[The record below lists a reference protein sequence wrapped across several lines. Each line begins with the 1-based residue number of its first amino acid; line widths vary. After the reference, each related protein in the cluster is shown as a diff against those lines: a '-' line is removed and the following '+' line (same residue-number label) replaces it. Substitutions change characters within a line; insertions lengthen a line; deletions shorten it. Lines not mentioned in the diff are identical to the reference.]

1 MSSTWVDRMRIISP
15 SSYARAEVEDP
26 SSLLEFNIVS
36 LNILAESYLTPRSH
50 PGLPEQYAN
59 VAFDT
64 TKRRQLLLDTLERF
78 CGPSRSDDDEDDA
91 SRKWDILA
99 LQELD
104 LIENDDPILPAFEKW
119 GYRVI
124 RTTTDQRKD
133 CCAIAYDVHKFTLVN
148 YDIIRFDD
156 LATLQQQQQDHQP
169 TNLGGNKRI
178 EKESAMM
185 TYNNI
190 KSCNNSNTTAP
201 PELTGMVRSFLRRNC
216 AIVAHLKSVLT
227 NESIFVTS
235 VHIYWHPAYEYVKLC
250 QAKYLLDYVAAFA
263 IAEQRKEA
271 VKASTQTTTTT
282 TATASTMTQVE
293 IIPSVI
299 ICGDIN
305 SKPGSVVHKFFVES
319 HVDARTVA
327 PWRYFWDQD
336 NEEMYTEEYDNNATC
351 SAEKKR
357 EEEGRLAKLISQYE
371 QESHNNNS
379 IPISDEKI
387 CVINEISSDFNMLCG
402 IIHDNSEDK
411 ANNKM
416 QSATLEPMSM
426 QVVDPLKILAKHC
439 SPQDYEHTTPP
450 VSVKYMLD
458 YTLNR
463 FTRWLRLLGID
474 ARLESMEEE
483 KERTSGGRIA
493 LFDHCKNEQRTLL
506 TTSYKLL
513 LRKECPPGAYLL
525 EPKVGGSS
533 QMELILPRLLR
544 THGVELTPC
553 TFLTRCV
560 LCNGDIKRIST
571 DQEKRDV
578 FIQHDA
584 PCLLDSYENFE
595 VFRCTNC
602 GQGYWWDDRPSSS
615 ASRSFDQAK
624 KLLQICLRGGV
635 ALKDENNTTD
645 KKTNTEILGAFA
657 DFIDVATERTYQDLS
672 ATETYNL
679 AVIDW
684 LNEEKLSRPFKIK
697 SVMAMGD
704 TSDESIPF
712 TTVTKEFVSTLDYIF
727 YAEQQFELIGK
738 LTLPTSFKEMNPA
751 GIRRG
756 HLIPSDIWPSD
767 HIAVGA
773 RLRLKQQTYTPAI
786 DSIYNF
792 TERVAPSNAVEQ
804 WNSSNPG
811 KPHPRTCSCGCI
823 PQILSM
829 FEMAELRKKAREEA
843 KKAEAM
849 TVK

>member
-1 MSSTWVDRMRIISP
+1 V
-15 SSYARAEVEDP
+15 
-26 SSLLEFNIVS
+26 N
-36 LNILAESYLTPRSH
+36 
-50 PGLPEQYAN
+50 
-59 VAFDT
+59 
-64 TKRRQLLLDTLERF
+64 
-78 CGPSRSDDDEDDA
+78 
-91 SRKWDILA
+91 
-99 LQELD
+99 
-104 LIENDDPILPAFEKW
+104 
-119 GYRVI
+119 
-124 RTTTDQRKD
+124 
-133 CCAIAYDVHKFTLVN
+133 KFTLVN
-148 YDIIRFDD
+148 YEIIRFDD
-156 LATLQQQQQDHQP
+156 LATLQQP
-169 TNLGGNKRI
+169 KNLGGDKRN
-178 EKESAMM
+178 EKDLAMM

-190 KSCNNSNTTAP
+190 QSYNNSNNTTP

-216 AIVAHLKSVLT
+216 AIVAHLKSIRT
-227 NESIFVTS
+227 NESIYVTS

-263 IAEQRKEA
+263 IAEQ
-271 VKASTQTTTTT
+271 TTTTT
-282 TATASTMTQVE
+282 TIIPTMTQQEE

-336 NEEMYTEEYDNNATC
+336 NEEMYTEEYGNNAAC
-351 SAEKKR
+351 STEEKR
-357 EEEGRLAKLISQYE
+357 EEGGRLAKLISQYE
-371 QESHNNNS
+371 QRSHNNDF
-379 IPISDEKI
+379 IPISNEKDSGYVMDEF
-387 CVINEISSDFNMLCG
+387 STDFNMLCG
-402 IIHDNSEDK
+402 IIHDNSEDMTK
-411 ANNKM
+411 NFIESTALDPLSI
-416 QSATLEPMSM
+416 Q
-426 QVVDPLKILAKHC
+426 VDPLKTLPKHC
-439 SPQDYEHTTPP
+439 SPQDYEHATPP
-450 VSVKYMLD
+450 VPVKYMLD

-474 ARLESMEEE
+474 ARLERSQEE

-513 LRKECPPGAYLL
+513 LRKDCPPGAYLL

-533 QMELILPRLLR
+533 QMEFILPRLLR

-560 LCNGDIKRIST
+560 LCNGDIKRITT

-635 ALKDENNTTD
+635 ALKDEHNTD
-645 KKTNTEILGAFA
+645 KKTNKEILGAFA
-657 DFIDVATERTYQDLS
+657 EFVDVAKERTNQDLS
-672 ATETYNL
+672 ATETDNL

-684 LNEEKLSRPFKIK
+684 LNEEKLSRPFKLK
-697 SVMAMGD
+697 SVMAMVD

-727 YAEQQFELIGK
+727 YSEQQFEQIGK
-738 LTLPTSFKEMNPA
+738 LTLPTSFKEMNPT

-773 RLRLKQQTYTPAI
+773 RLRLKRQKYTPVT
-786 DSIYNF
+786 DSIYSS
-792 TERVAPSNAVEQ
+792 TERIAPSNAIEH
-804 WNSSNPG
+804 WNSNNIG
-811 KPHPRTCSCGCI
+811 KTHPRTCSCGCI

-849 TVK
+849 AVKS